1 MQIDKAID
9 RQKDQTPSE
18 EQARRRGFGRVTVM
32 NAARSLRQV
41 VCGSVRDMLY
51 YRANCPFAHKM
62 KKRIEIAKALETW
75 FAAVKRPMPWRK
87 NPTPYVCWL
96 SEIMMQ
102 QTTYASVLP
111 YYERF
116 LAKFPTVET
125 LAAADES
132 DVLKAWE
139 GLGYYARA
147 RNLLKAAKAFA
158 ASGRAVWPDSAAAWA
173 KAPGVGPYTAAA
185 LASVLLGERVPVVD
199 GNVARV
205 FARVWE
211 LADDFR
217 KLPARQK
224 LAARLQSEIDRAAV
238 PGDFNQAMM
247 ELGALV
253 CTPTSP
259 ACADCPLAA
268 VCGASRHGT
277 QATFPVKAA
286 KKELPVRRTTAIL
299 VTDAE
304 GRVLLVQNR
313 AGGLLKGLWEL
324 PIVEPA
330 GDLTQ
335 VFSHF
340 RLEQR
345 TLKALRSDAEF
356 RNPRE
361 VPLTTATRKTLR
373 QEGLLNR

>member
-1 MQIDKAID
+1 
-9 RQKDQTPSE
+9 
-18 EQARRRGFGRVTVM
+18 
-32 NAARSLRQV
+32 
-41 VCGSVRDMLY
+41 
-51 YRANCPFAHKM
+51 M

-147 RNLLKAAKAFA
+147 RNLLNAAKAFA
-158 ASGRAVWPDSAAAWA
+158 VSGRAVWPDSAAAWA
-173 KAPGVGPYTAAA
+173 KVPGVGPYTAAA

-211 LADDFR
+211 LADDFK

-253 CTPTSP
+253 CTPTNP
-259 ACADCPLAA
+259 ACPDCPLAA
-268 VCGASRHGT
+268 ACGASRHGT

-324 PIVEPA
+324 PIVEPV